1 MKINK
6 RKKAVVLTVS
16 YLSATVI
23 ALGILAG
30 TNYQRAETYK
40 RYVAANYQHAF
51 GELVTAV
58 SEMDTALQKS
68 LYATSPSMVS
78 AVCTEVFGKAMT
90 AQMSLGVLPFST
102 QELEQTAGF
111 ISRVGDYAFA
121 LSKSAGSGAGYTDE
135 EKKNLKSLSETA
147 NLLASNM
154 KSLQTD
160 LMDGVLTRD
169 ELEDSQDRLDAAEQS
184 MPNTLG
190 GSMRLIEQEFPEIP
204 SLVYDGPFSE
214 HITKQEPVTLKG
226 AREVSEDEAR
236 DAAAQFSGV
245 SRSKLY
251 LAGECGG
258 NLPCYFFEANVGSG
272 TLSLK
277 VTKQGGKVIN
287 MLSSRQP
294 GEGELSDD
302 EVLKSAYKFLDG
314 RGYTDMVETYRIR
327 QNNVVTINFAYR
339 QDKVVCYSDLVKVA
353 VAEDTGAVCGFEAQG
368 YLMTHC
374 RRDLPLPAVS
384 EEQAR
389 EKVPDGLEVLSSQLA
404 LVPSDGKYEKLCYE
418 FKCSDE
424 NERHCLIYVGADSGE
439 QEKILIL
446 IEDETGALTI

>member
-1 MKINK
+1 MKGDK

-16 YLSATVI
+16 YLSAAVI
-23 ALGILAG
+23 VLGILAG

-40 RYVAANYQHAF
+40 RYVTANYQHAF
-51 GELVTAV
+51 SELVTAV

-68 LYATSPSMVS
+68 LYATSPAMVS

-111 ISRVGDYAFA
+111 ISRVGDYAYA
-121 LSKSAGSGAGYTDE
+121 LSKSAMSGAGYTDE
-135 EKKNLKSLSETA
+135 ELENLRSLSDTA
-147 NLLASNM
+147 NLLSSNM

-160 LMDGVLTRD
+160 LMDGVLTMD
-169 ELEDSQDRLDAAEQS
+169 ELEQAQNRLDNAEES
-184 MPNTLG
+184 MPQTLG

-214 HITKQEPVTLKG
+214 HITKQEPVALKG
-226 AREVSEDEAR
+226 LAEVDEDQARE
-236 DAAAQFSGV
+236 AAAKFSGINKG
-245 SRSKLY
+245 KLY
-251 LAGECGG
+251 LSGQCEGD
-258 NLPCYFFEANVGSG
+258 LPCYHFDADVGGG
-272 TLSLK
+272 TVCVT
-277 VTKQGGKVIN
+277 VTKQGGKVIS
-287 MLSSRQP
+287 MMSSRQP
-294 GEGELSDD
+294 AEGKLSSDNA
-302 EVLKSAYKFLDG
+302 LKTAFRFLES

-327 QNNVVTINFAYR
+327 QNNIVTINFAYK
-339 QDKVVCYSDLVKVA
+339 QGDVLCYSDLVKVA
-353 VAEDTGAVCGFEAQG
+353 VAEDTGAVCGFESQG

-374 RRDLPLPAVS
+374 ARDLALPAVN

-389 EKVPDGLEVLSSQLA
+389 EKVPAGLEVLSSQLA

-418 FKCSDE
+418 FKCTDE
-424 NERHCLIYVGADSGE
+424 NDRHCLIYVGAESGE

-446 IEDETGALTI
+446 IEDESGALTI